1 MPKIKKIHKIIVFF
15 VLIFLLGIY
24 SFTLYISNTID
35 QKKETVQE
43 YETTGSGKL
52 DREAVQI
59 N

>member
-15 VLIFLLGIY
+15 VLIFLLGVY

-35 QKKETVQE
+35 QKKETIQE
-43 YETTGSGKL
+43 SKTMSSGES
-52 DREAVQI
+52 DRQAVQI